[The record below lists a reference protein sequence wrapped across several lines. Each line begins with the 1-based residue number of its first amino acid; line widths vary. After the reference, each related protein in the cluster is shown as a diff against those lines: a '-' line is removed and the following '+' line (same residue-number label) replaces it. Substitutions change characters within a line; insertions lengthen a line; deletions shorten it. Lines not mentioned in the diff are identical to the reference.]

1 MKDSLKLELVDI
13 QQTKKLVA
21 GLNLDLFQE
30 LFWWELIEK
39 GFDKKCKVALITKHN
54 ENMAVLPLFFH
65 KIGPFL
71 RVGSPLRGTF
81 TPYID
86 FIWLAEDIEID
97 QKIKY
102 VKLIAQYLIK
112 DGISWIELSFSS
124 ASIDI
129 YMGLA
134 ELNFKDSLSNTL
146 ILNTDKTEK
155 DLWIGMQ
162 GRARNLVRK
171 AEKSDLTVNYLNPNN
186 KNVDIFYSLLKDTF
200 AKNKMKPPHSKY
212 FYKLLIDKL
221 ITTNNLL
228 FLSVE
233 KDAKIVAMGIFLF
246 NSIQIHFI
254 SGTSSA
260 TGNKFGANNLMHWEV
275 IKFASSKN
283 INKYDFGGLG
293 IKSIDKFKQSFGGDK
308 DNYLSYT
315 WMTPLVR
322 ILFNLLTL
330 LRSKIKLFD

>member
-1 MKDSLKLELVDI
+1 MKDSLNVKLVDI
-13 QQTKKLVA
+13 QYTKKLVA
-21 GLNLDLFQE
+21 GLKLDLFQE

-39 GFDKKCKVALITKHN
+39 GFDKRCKVALITKHH
-54 ENMAVLPLFFH
+54 ENMALLPLFFH
-65 KIGPFL
+65 KIGPL
-71 RVGSPLRGTF
+71 IRVGSPLRGTF

-86 FIWLAEDIEID
+86 FIWLAEGIEIE
-97 QKIKY
+97 QKKKYIKI
-102 VKLIAQYLIK
+102 IAEYLIE
-112 DGISWIELSFSS
+112 DGIRWIELSFSS
-124 ASIDI
+124 AGEEI
-129 YMGLA
+129 YGCLA
-134 ELNFKDSLSNTL
+134 ELNFKDSQSNTL
-146 ILNTDKTEK
+146 ILNTDKTEEN
-155 DLWIGMQ
+155 LWIGME

-171 AEKSDLTVNYLNPNN
+171 AEKSDLIVKYLNPND
-186 KNVDIFYSLLKDTF
+186 KNVDIFYSLLESTF

-260 TGNKFGANNLMHWEV
+260 IGNKFGANNLMHWEV
-275 IKFASSKN
+275 IKFASRKN

-293 IKSIDKFKQSFGGDK
+293 IKSIDKFKQSFGGGN
-308 DNYLSYT
+308 DNYISYT

-322 ILFNLLTL
+322 AMFNLLNL
-330 LRSKIKLFD
+330 VRSKIKIF